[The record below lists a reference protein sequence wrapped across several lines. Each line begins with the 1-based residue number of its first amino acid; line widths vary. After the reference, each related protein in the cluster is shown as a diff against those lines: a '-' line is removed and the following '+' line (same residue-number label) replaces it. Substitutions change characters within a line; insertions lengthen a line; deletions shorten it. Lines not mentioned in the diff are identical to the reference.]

1 MHSDSNSNRAQLDL
15 RPRSNAGLA
24 RVRLKVWVAACA
36 AALSLCGAGHALAV
50 EYRVIA
56 TNGTIMYDGPS
67 DRARKL
73 FVATA
78 NYPVEVIQRDGGWA
92 RVRDYSGDLS
102 WVENKSLSE
111 KRSVIVLPASI
122 SVRNKPDDAA
132 QVSFQAQQGVVL
144 DLVDANAPGWLQVRH
159 RDGAVGFVR
168 LREVWGY

>member
-1 MHSDSNSNRAQLDL
+1 MHSDSSSSRVRPEL
-15 RPRSNAGLA
+15 RPRSNPGLA
-24 RVRLKVWVAACA
+24 RMCARKWVAACA
-36 AALSLCGAGHALAV
+36 AALSLCGGGQALAI
-50 EYRVIA
+50 EYRVIT

-67 DRARKL
+67 ERARKL

-92 RVRDYSGDLS
+92 RVRDYSGDLA
-102 WVENKSLSE
+102 WVESKALGE
-111 KRSVIVLPASI
+111 KRAVIVLPASI
-122 SVRNKPDDAA
+122 NVRSKPDDAA

-144 DLVDANAPGWLQVRH
+144 DLVDTNVPGWLQVRH